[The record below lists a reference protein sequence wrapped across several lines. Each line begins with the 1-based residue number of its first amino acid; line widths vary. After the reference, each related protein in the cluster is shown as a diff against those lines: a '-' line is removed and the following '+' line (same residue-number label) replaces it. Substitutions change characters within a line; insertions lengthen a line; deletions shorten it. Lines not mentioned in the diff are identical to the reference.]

1 MRGSSGFTLIELLI
15 VIAIIGILAATLVPN
30 LIGARNRGFE
40 AAAQACARQIALAQE
55 NFFIETN
62 TYASTYAALSS
73 FDPGLVRPCSGL
85 TISGF
90 SGTSTGFVASVQH
103 PTGGS
108 AFVVTQNGITRTSR
122 F

>member
-1 MRGSSGFTLIELLI
+1 MRGNSGFTLIELLI
-15 VIAIIGILAATLVPN
+15 VIAIIGILASVLVPN

-40 AAAQACARQIALAQE
+40 AAAQACARQIAIAQE
-55 NFFIETN
+55 NHFIERN
-62 TYASTYAALSS
+62 TYASAFTALDS
-73 FDPGLVRPCSGL
+73 GIVRPCSGL